1 MEATP
6 HHRMGQEYG
15 PISLGCTTTKQP
27 NRSTAGGN
35 RPNSRWIPSGI
46 LNKTR
51 TGEGLPWRSWKKIL
65 AGQQYTPISSTSTE
79 MLWRDRHQQAW
90 LQKSIRRQ
98 VSTQSSGWHI
108 RAETNATTQKTG
120 ARYSNFVPITA
131 GLHHRIAESTRGHGI
146 LTIRCP
152 LQTLHGGNIQP
163 WYCSLQCNDGRYT
176 NDDGLFTATMAWRT
190 KCNAG
195 KDTQ

>member
-27 NRSTAGGN
+27 NRSTAGSN
-35 RPNSRWIPSGI
+35 RPNSRWILSGI
-46 LNKTR
+46 LNKTC

-98 VSTQSSGWHI
+98 VSTRTSGWHI
-108 RAETNATTQKTG
+108 CAETNATTEKTG
-120 ARYSNFVPITA
+120 ACYSNSAPITA
-131 GLHHRIAESTRGHGI
+131 GLHYWMAESKRSHGI
-146 LTIRCP
+146 LTIGHP
-152 LQTLHGGNIQP
+152 LWTLYGRNI
-163 WYCSLQCNDGRYT
+163 
-176 NDDGLFTATMAWRT
+176 
-190 KCNAG
+190 
-195 KDTQ
+195 